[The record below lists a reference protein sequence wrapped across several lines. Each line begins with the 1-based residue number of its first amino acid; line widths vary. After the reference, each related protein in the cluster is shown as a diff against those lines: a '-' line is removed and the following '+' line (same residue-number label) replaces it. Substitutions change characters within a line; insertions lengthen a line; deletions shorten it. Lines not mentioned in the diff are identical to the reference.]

1 MNNIPL
7 ARDLALKR
15 TVHAPVDQKPI
26 YAWRDVIAPTE
37 IALPPIVLLCPHG
50 EERFDMA
57 EVADTLGKA
66 FTNVCISQGEKE
78 IFTEKN
84 RAWVAQICRELAGN
98 LEEMARKQNPLRL
111 TLNGL
116 YELIEKTLVD
126 NNAYMVAKS
135 LLLNRSRKLSV
146 SRESAAQS
154 TVRVIRRNSQIVPWN
169 DHKVEIAIR
178 KTFLS
183 LARDS
188 APAVAISKA
197 VSDRVNATNQAFVRI
212 EEVQDIVQEEIMKAG
227 HFKVAEAY
235 ILFRAER
242 AVARENGTDLVEAAP
257 EKTVLGQETLVVV
270 KKPSGETVLW
280 EGADLRKRIE
290 FAMTG
295 LDLCMTSDEIEF
307 ELRRAVYDQI
317 SQKDLDATI
326 ILNSKTLI
334 ERDADFAKFAGRIQL
349 TYIYEEVL
357 GWDILRDGVAKLK
370 ECHQK
375 AFRKY
380 IEHGIAIKRLNPRLL
395 EYDLVRV
402 AGALDPSSDLE
413 FDFLGVQTLYDRYLI
428 VDKVSKPTRR
438 IETPQFF
445 WMRVSMGLFLDEK
458 GDRESKAVALYD
470 LYKTRRFCSS
480 TPTLFNSG
488 TLHSQLSSCFPGDT
502 PVVTSTGLKNI
513 SEIEV
518 GERVLA
524 QDGKFRRVLGTRAK
538 ANEKRLVELSLSTMI
553 GGRSWIR
560 PTEDHLLFAIPRADI
575 ACIRQWASG
584 GQSACVDY
592 RGRREQ
598 CYSIK
603 SHYSAVC
610 ERVLEVDFMRN
621 AAWIPA
627 GQLQKG
633 DFVEM
638 LFPRVERALD
648 LKPADH
654 IGGHA
659 LVEKD
664 GFLFEVH
671 QDKQGYDQPTPKRQ
685 VKPIKASVPLDGSF
699 LRLAGYF
706 LSEGHCQGSD
716 SIFFTFGRTE
726 TDYISDTVELCEQVF
741 GMTPVLQKGSGECTC
756 VVLHSKLATL
766 FMLALFGTGFDKK
779 KLPQCVMEAPISAL
793 EDLLVGVFRGDACAV
808 HPTQLTL
815 QLSNRDLIL
824 QLFQVALKIGILP
837 IVQKPT
843 MSPLG
848 NIQPYTLTVTPSDA
862 PKLAFRIG
870 KGIDLF
876 DFQGE
881 DVRWKNRRFFIEG
894 RAFYRV
900 DSVELSSFDGKVYD
914 IQVEGNPSF
923 SAAGI
928 CAHNCYLYYVDD
940 SIEGIFQRGIAE
952 NAYLSKWAGGLGGS
966 WTAVRGTGAYIG
978 GTNGESQGVIPFLKL
993 HNDQLVAVNQ
1003 GGKRRGSGCAYLEC
1017 WHNDIF
1023 EFLELRKNTGDDRR
1037 RTHDMNTANWIPDLF
1052 MKRME
1057 ARGTWTLFRA
1067 NEVPDLHET
1076 FGKKF
1081 EELYLNYEKL
1091 SEEGKVNGQ
1100 KIDALDL
1107 WKKMLSMIFETGHPW
1122 ITFKDACNV
1131 RSPQDHVGVVHS
1143 SNLCC
1148 MTADQRVVTSEGIV
1162 TVGYLYE
1169 KAHRLVLVGEGGN
1182 SPISDEPTNL
1192 VFGRSGPVKAGPM
1205 LLPRPDAPIVRIHTR
1220 EGYTHKVTPDH
1231 KVWVVGSGWVEAQY
1245 LKRGDQIEIQQSE
1258 GLWGGVEASDE
1269 AFVCGIIAGD
1279 GTFLV
1284 RDNGT
1289 SAVVDVWAQEF
1300 PLIPEIEA
1308 SIARILDGADET
1320 YNTTSVRAPK
1330 LVGNEYKRRLCSA
1343 PLARILAEKGFNRE
1357 TKLKVPEFV
1366 WSGTRETVAA
1376 YLRGLYAADATVESS
1391 GEITTCAL
1399 ASVSSAFLGEIQIL
1413 LANFGVKSSLR
1424 KMRDAGLADFPDG
1437 QGGTREYYQAELWRL
1452 MVTSI
1457 RGCRIVENLTGIG
1470 AMRGNAKFL
1479 SHLEKPGYVQKMH
1492 ATFEGLE
1499 PMPNEDAFCL
1509 QVFTDEHSW
1518 TVNGLITKNTEI
1530 TLNTSKD
1537 ETAVCNLGSV
1547 ILETHLNS
1555 DGSLDH
1561 RKLRDTIR
1569 MAVRALDNVID
1580 INFYPTEAAE
1590 RSNKRHRPIGMGVM
1604 GLANTLYMKGVAF
1617 ASPEAV
1623 EFNDEAME
1631 AIAYYAYE
1639 ASSDLAAER
1648 GTYSS
1653 YKGSKWDRGLL
1664 PQDTVDLLE
1673 EERGL
1678 PIQVAR
1684 GARMN
1689 WTPVRAK
1696 IAAQGMRNSNVLAI
1710 APTATIS
1717 NITNTS
1723 PCIEPT
1729 YKNLF
1734 VKSNLSGEFI
1744 VLNPFLVK
1752 DLKARGLWD
1761 QDMMDNLKYFDGEL
1775 RDIDRVPA
1783 DLKLRYLTAFDIDPK
1798 WVVDAAARRQK
1809 WIDQSQSVN
1818 LWIKTPDLKT
1828 LSHMYRH
1835 AWHAGLKTTY
1845 YLRGL
1850 GASNIEKATIQV
1862 KKEMR
1867 GAAGETKAET
1877 ATRDAATLLST
1888 PPFAEEA
1895 KGPRLYTAEEK
1906 NACSIEAMRNGGT
1919 CEACQ

>member
-7 ARDLALKR
+7 AHDLALKR
-15 TVHAPVDQKPI
+15 TVHAPVDQKPMF
-26 YAWRDVIAPTE
+26 AWRGVIAPTE
-37 IALPPIVLLCPHG
+37 ISIPSIVLLCPHG
-50 EERFDMA
+50 EERFDMT

-66 FTNVCISQGEKE
+66 LTNVCISQGEKE
-78 IFTEKN
+78 IFTDKN
-84 RAWVAQICRELAGN
+84 RGWVAQICRELAGN
-98 LEEMARKQNPLRL
+98 LTEMARKQNPLRL

-135 LLLNRSRKLSV
+135 LLLNRSRKISV

-169 DHKVEIAIR
+169 DHKVEIAVR

-188 APAVAISKA
+188 APAVAIAKA
-197 VSDRVNATNQAFVRI
+197 VSERVLASNQAFVRI
-212 EEVQDIVQEEIMKAG
+212 EEVQDIVQEELMKAG
-227 HFKVAEAY
+227 HYKVAEAY

-242 AVARENGTDLVEAAP
+242 AAARDNGASDTIEAAP
-257 EKTVLGQETLVVV
+257 DSTAGTQETLVVV
-270 KKPSGETVLW
+270 KKQSGETILW
-280 EGADLRKRIE
+280 DGADLRKRIE

-295 LDLCMTSDEIEF
+295 LELCLTGEEIEF

-317 SQKDLDATI
+317 SEKDLDATI

-357 GWDILRDGVAKLK
+357 GWDILRDGIGKLK
-370 ECHQK
+370 ECHRK
-375 AFRKY
+375 AFKKY

-395 EYDLVRV
+395 EYDMERL

-413 FDFLGVQTLYDRYLI
+413 FDFLGVQTLYDRYLV
-428 VDKVSKPTRR
+428 VDKVSKPSRR

-445 WMRVSMGLFLDEK
+445 WMRVAMGLFLEEK
-458 GDRESKAVALYD
+458 GDRESKIGGLYD

-488 TLHSQLSSCFPGDT
+488 TLHSQLSSCF
-502 PVVTSTGLKNI
+502 L
-513 SEIEV
+513 
-518 GERVLA
+518 
-524 QDGKFRRVLGTRAK
+524 
-538 ANEKRLVELSLSTMI
+538 
-553 GGRSWIR
+553 
-560 PTEDHLLFAIPRADI
+560 
-575 ACIRQWASG
+575 
-584 GQSACVDY
+584 
-592 RGRREQ
+592 
-598 CYSIK
+598 
-603 SHYSAVC
+603 
-610 ERVLEVDFMRN
+610 
-621 AAWIPA
+621 
-627 GQLQKG
+627 
-633 DFVEM
+633 
-638 LFPRVERALD
+638 
-648 LKPADH
+648 
-654 IGGHA
+654 
-659 LVEKD
+659 
-664 GFLFEVH
+664 
-671 QDKQGYDQPTPKRQ
+671 
-685 VKPIKASVPLDGSF
+685 
-699 LRLAGYF
+699 YF
-706 LSEGHCQGSD
+706 
-716 SIFFTFGRTE
+716 
-726 TDYISDTVELCEQVF
+726 
-741 GMTPVLQKGSGECTC
+741 
-756 VVLHSKLATL
+756 
-766 FMLALFGTGFDKK
+766 
-779 KLPQCVMEAPISAL
+779 
-793 EDLLVGVFRGDACAV
+793 
-808 HPTQLTL
+808 
-815 QLSNRDLIL
+815 
-824 QLFQVALKIGILP
+824 
-837 IVQKPT
+837 
-843 MSPLG
+843 
-848 NIQPYTLTVTPSDA
+848 
-862 PKLAFRIG
+862 
-870 KGIDLF
+870 
-876 DFQGE
+876 
-881 DVRWKNRRFFIEG
+881 
-894 RAFYRV
+894 
-900 DSVELSSFDGKVYD
+900 
-914 IQVEGNPSF
+914 
-923 SAAGI
+923 
-928 CAHNCYLYYVDD
+928 VDD

-978 GTNGESQGVIPFLKL
+978 GTNGDSQGVIPFLKL

-1003 GGKRRGSGCAYLEC
+1003 GGKRRGSGCAYIES

-1057 ARGTWTLFRA
+1057 ARGTWTLFRS

-1081 EELYLNYEKL
+1081 EELYLNYERL
-1091 SEEGKVNGQ
+1091 SEEGKVHGQ
-1100 KIDALDL
+1100 KIEALDL

-1122 ITFKDACNV
+1122 ITFKDPCNV

-1148 MTADQRVVTSEGIV
+1148 ITADQRVVTSEGIV

-1169 KAHRLVLVGEGGN
+1169 KARQLAFVGGN
-1182 SPISDEPTNL
+1182 GNDILTEDSVNT
-1192 VFGRSGPVKAGPM
+1192 VFGRTGPVPAGPM
-1205 LLPRPDAPIVRIHTR
+1205 LLPRPDAPIVKIHTK

-1231 KVWVVGSGWVEAQY
+1231 KVWVVGQGWMEAQK
-1245 LKRGDQIEIQQSE
+1245 LKRGDQIEIQQGE
-1258 GLWGGVEASDE
+1258 GVWGPREAVDE
-1269 AFVCGIIAGD
+1269 AFLCGLIAGD
-1279 GTFLV
+1279 GTFMV
-1284 RDNGT
+1284 RESGI
-1289 SAVVDVWAQEF
+1289 SAIIDVWTQEF
-1300 PLIPEIEA
+1300 FLIPEIEERVA
-1308 SIARILDGADET
+1308 RVLAIADQY
-1320 YNTTSVRAPK
+1320 YNTNSVRQPRFA
-1330 LVGNEYKRRLCSA
+1330 GDEYKRRLCSA
-1343 PLARILAEKGFNRE
+1343 PLARILAERGFTPK
-1357 TKLKVPEFV
+1357 TKLTVPEFV
-1366 WSGTRETVAA
+1366 WTGSKETVAG
-1376 YLRGLYAADATVESS
+1376 YLRGLYAADATVEAT
-1391 GEITTCAL
+1391 GGITTCAL
-1399 ASVSSAFLGEIQIL
+1399 ASVSRDLLADIQIL
-1413 LANFGVKSSLR
+1413 LANFGVKASLT
-1424 KMRDAGLADFPDG
+1424 KMRDCGMWELPDG
-1437 QGGTREYYQAELWRL
+1437 RGGSKEYWQAEIWRL

-1457 RGCRIVENLTGIG
+1457 QGCRIIENITGIG
-1470 AMRGNAKFL
+1470 AFRGNARYL
-1479 SHLEKPGYVQKMH
+1479 ANLEKQGYAQKLH

-1499 PMPNEDAFCL
+1499 LLPNEDAFCL

-1547 ILETHLNS
+1547 ILETHLLP

-1561 RKLRDTIR
+1561 KKLRETIR

-1580 INFYPTEAAE
+1580 INFYPTEAAQ
-1590 RSNKRHRPIGMGVM
+1590 RSNKRHRPIGLGMM
-1604 GLANTLYMKGVAF
+1604 GLANTLYMKGIAF

-1631 AIAYYAYE
+1631 AIAFYAYE

-1664 PQDTVDLLE
+1664 PPDTVDLLE
-1673 EERGL
+1673 KERGL
-1678 PIQVAR
+1678 PIQVPR
-1684 GARMN
+1684 SSRMD
-1689 WTPVRAK
+1689 WAPLRSK

-1761 QDMMDNLKYFDGEL
+1761 RDMMDSLKYFDGEL
-1775 RDIDRVPA
+1775 KDIERIPA
-1783 DLKLRYLTAFDIDPK
+1783 DLKQKYLTAFDIDHK

-1850 GASNIEKATIQV
+1850 GASNIEKATVQV

-1867 GAAGETKAET
+1867 GAAGETVAET

-1888 PPFAEEA
+1888 PPFPTVETAP
-1895 KGPRLYTAEEK
+1895 KQYTAEEK
-1906 NACSIEAMRNGGT
+1906 TACSIEAMRNGGT